1 MSSDD
6 SEGDRTLLSS
16 DRLAGTEW
24 SDVPTDPD
32 PRRHLDYELRDWELL
47 TMSRDSDQVV
57 FLPESEELLRDE
69 AFVLAERADLC
80 SLDENR

>member
-6 SEGDRTLLSS
+6 REGDRTLLSN
-16 DRLAGTEW
+16 DRLAGTDW

-32 PRRHLDYELRDWELL
+32 PRRHLGYQLRDWELL

-57 FLPESEELLRDE
+57 FLPENEELLRDE
-69 AFVLAERADLC
+69 AFVLAERDDLC
-80 SLDENR
+80 SLDDNR

>member
-6 SEGDRTLLSS
+6 RESDRTLLSS
-16 DRLAGTEW
+16 NRLADTEW

-47 TMSRDSDQVV
+47 TISRDSDQVV

-69 AFVLAERADLC
+69 AFVLAERGDLC
-80 SLDENR
+80 SLDDNR

>member
-1 MSSDD
+1 MSSEDRK
-6 SEGDRTLLSS
+6 GDRTLLSS
-16 DRLAGTEW
+16 DRLAGTAW
-24 SDVPTDPD
+24 SEVPTDPD

-69 AFVLAERADLC
+69 AFVLAEREDLC
-80 SLDENR
+80 SLDDNR

>member
-69 AFVLAERADLC
+69 AFVVAERADLC
-80 SLDENR
+80 SLDETR